1 MFSWFTTKKKEEPR
15 SPEHLAL
22 EAFLN
27 NLLKDE
33 NINTILPDKI
43 EKDVYMK
50 MLKLIIGVLRH
61 TADTIHVDVLNHRIT
76 LHIEPIPSHSNV

>member
-15 SPEHLAL
+15 TPEYLAL